1 MERLSPQAARRAGPE
16 KMETGMA
23 QPTEELP
30 DGVVGS
36 ARQFITLRQG
46 KNAGKGWAASAL
58 LGWIVDAEIDEKET
72 ALDSITSA
80 AFAQPSQDP
89 DGEDHSDTNWILV
102 MREMEVRG
110 LGKLVLGRHGWP
122 TRFSWRN
129 GSSLGTACA
138 VLERPLP
145 ATARQQRPE
154 GDTTR
159 ARSGQIPPT
168 KLSVGRIEVRLP
180 LGGATEDEWA
190 ELARWVA
197 RRGA

>member
-1 MERLSPQAARRAGPE
+1 
-16 KMETGMA
+16 MA

-30 DGVVGS
+30 DGVVER
-36 ARQFITLRQG
+36 ARQFINVQQG
-46 KNAGKGWAASAL
+46 KNAEKGWAASAL
-58 LGWIVDAEIDEKET
+58 LRWIADAEVDEQET
-72 ALDSITSA
+72 ALDSIIGA
-80 AFAQPSQDP
+80 AFTQPPQDP
-89 DGEDHSDTNWILV
+89 DSEDYSDTNWILV
-102 MREMEVRG
+102 MREMEARG

-129 GSSLGTACA
+129 GSSLNTACA
-138 VLERPLP
+138 VLDRPLR
-145 ATARQQRPE
+145 ANEGQRGPKA
-154 GDTTR
+154 DTTR

-180 LGGATEDEWA
+180 LGGATEEEWA